1 MGREGFDCLKL
12 VRVDWMD
19 AFGGV
24 REGWR
29 GIADVRDR
37 KTTPAISVGYLAK
50 EGPDKIVIIPHFV
63 SADEKD
69 VDFTTCSADGEISI
83 PLDWVRSI
91 VELRPVRQRKPKTP
105 LST

>member
-37 KTTPAISVGYLAK
+37 KTTPAISIGFLAK
-50 EGPDKIVIIPHFV
+50 ETDEKIVILPHLV
-63 SADEKD
+63 SADENP
-69 VDFTTCSADGEISI
+69 VNYETCSGDGELAI
-83 PLDWVRSI
+83 PKAWVTSI
-91 VELRPVRQRKPKTP
+91 VELKPVKPRRQKQVATA
-105 LST
+105 